1 MKAFNVSKADE
12 GQTLVKYVAK
22 LMKLAPMSV
31 IRKAI
36 RKKNIDLNK
45 KRATGNE
52 MLKAGDVVQIWFSD
66 ETFQKFETPAEKYKD
81 SKRTESVSKS
91 SLNAFKKNIIFEDDN
106 VLLVNKPAG
115 ILTQAD
121 ETGKASL
128 NDELLAYFA
137 ENENLKLRTVKPSV
151 CNRLDRNTSGI
162 VICGKTIKGLQ
173 QMNDIIKDRS
183 VHKYYRCL
191 CSGTLKG
198 EGELKGWLLK
208 DKKKNEVV
216 IKEKET
222 DGALPVITK
231 YRVLDT
237 FIVEG
242 CEITYVEVLLVTG
255 RSHQIRAHFASI
267 GHPLLGDLKYGNAES
282 LNITNKLKIKRQLLH
297 AYCLEFPKLKGD
309 FQSISEKKVTADI
322 PADINSLLKF
332 RR

>member
-12 GQTLVKYVAK
+12 GQTLIKYVAK

-36 RKKNIDLNK
+36 RKKNIDLNHK
-45 KRATGNE
+45 KATGNE
-52 MLKAGDVVQIWFSD
+52 SLKAGDVVQIWFSD
-66 ETFQKFETPAEKYKD
+66 ETFQKFETPAEKAKD

-91 SLNAFKKNIIFEDDN
+91 ALNAFKKNIIFEDEN

-115 ILTQAD
+115 ILTQSD
-121 ETGKASL
+121 ETGKVSL

-137 ENENLKLRTVKPSV
+137 EKVNLKSRTVKPSI

-173 QMNDIIKDRS
+173 QMNNIIKDRS

-191 CSGTLKG
+191 CSGRLEG
-198 EGELKGWLLK
+198 EGELKGWLVK

-216 IKEKET
+216 IRDTESE
-222 DGALPVITK
+222 GALPVITQ
-231 YRVLDT
+231 YRVLESFTVD
-237 FIVEG
+237 G
-242 CEITYVEVLLVTG
+242 CDISYVEVLLVTG
-255 RSHQIRAHFASI
+255 RSHQIRAHFSSI
-267 GHPLLGDLKYGNAES
+267 GHPLLGDLKYGNKES
-282 LNITNKLKIKRQLLH
+282 LGTTEKLKIKRQLLH
-297 AYCLEFPKLKGD
+297 AYCLEFPKLDGD
-309 FQSISEKKVTADI
+309 FADI
-322 PADINSLLKF
+322 SGKKITAALPSDINSLLKF